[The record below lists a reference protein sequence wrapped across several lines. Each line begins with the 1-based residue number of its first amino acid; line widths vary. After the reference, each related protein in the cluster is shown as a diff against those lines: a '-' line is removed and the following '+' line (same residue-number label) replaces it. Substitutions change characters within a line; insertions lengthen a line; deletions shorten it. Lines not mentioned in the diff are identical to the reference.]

1 MQNQQPSNRVVI
13 GGNQPASQQDNS
25 GSANASKIAAD
36 SIEYGKRSAT
46 SYREQDKEI
55 WLIAQDV
62 PRLNGPWPY
71 VVMVFSVVLPGSGT
85 MIAAIAGYTMSWS
98 KTQLFLGLLQMLTAV
113 YLIGW
118 IWSIWWGWKILHKSL
133 KPQTEEERLLHIN
146 QQRSD
151 RMQPPVNQY

>member
-1 MQNQQPSNRVVI
+1 MQNQQPSNRVVM
-13 GGNQPASQQDNS
+13 GGNQPPPQQDNS
-25 GSANASKIAAD
+25 GSANASRIAAD

-98 KTQLFLGLLQMLTAV
+98 KT
-113 YLIGW
+113 
-118 IWSIWWGWKILHKSL
+118 
-133 KPQTEEERLLHIN
+133 
-146 QQRSD
+146 
-151 RMQPPVNQY
+151 